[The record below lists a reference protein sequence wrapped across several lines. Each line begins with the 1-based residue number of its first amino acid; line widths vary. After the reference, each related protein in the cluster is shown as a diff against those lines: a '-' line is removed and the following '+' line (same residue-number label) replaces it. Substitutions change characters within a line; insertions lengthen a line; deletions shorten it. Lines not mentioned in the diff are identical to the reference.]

1 MGGGPP
7 LKALISLIRKWKPLK
22 KGSNLARIE
31 SCLSSRLFLVF
42 LGEGQ
47 QHHRAGNWSCFC
59 MSKRPLVVLSI
70 MNY

>member
-1 MGGGPP
+1 MGGPTFEGIDKFDKEVETP
-7 LKALISLIRKWKPLK
+7 K